1 MEPERIFQM
10 SQKELRK
17 VHIIKGVIEKQ
28 YTQKEAGKI
37 LALSDRQI
45 RRLQKKVEKNGEKGL
60 MHGLRGKQSN
70 RAYDEAFKKDVIELY
85 DEKYPDFGP
94 TFASE
99 KLVKLDHIQIS
110 DETLR
115 LWLRA
120 ECQRVY
126 AWQRKGR
133 QHRQWRE
140 RRRWFGCMIQIDGSQ
155 HDWLEGRGPKLV
167 LMGYIDDATNEVFGR
182 FYLYEGTM
190 PVFDSMKRYIQKY
203 GIPHSV
209 YLDRHSTYKSP
220 GKPSIE
226 DQLLD
231 RKVLTQ
237 VGRAFKELGIEVIHA
252 NSPQAKGRVERLF
265 RTFQDRLIKEM
276 RLANIMSLAQANNF
290 LESYVPKYNK
300 QFGVQALEKGDM
312 HRKIPKGMRLDAML
326 CKKEERALRND
337 FTVWY
342 ENKLYQVL
350 DKTRALKVTV
360 EERIDGRLYITYQG
374 KKLRYKEIPRQFI
387 AQPRQKKEVMQKPI
401 EQKPAKPY
409 KPPKNHPW
417 RLCAAAGFKQAEARR
432 NRLLMREEQYT
443 ASLEAV

>member
-1 MEPERIFQM
+1 MEPERTFKM

-45 RRLQKKVEKNGEKGL
+45 RRLQKKVKKYGENGL
-60 MHGLRGKQSN
+60 MHGLRGKESN
-70 RAYDEAFKKDVIELY
+70 RAYDEAFKTGVIELY
-85 DEKYPDFGP
+85 EEKYPDFGP
-94 TFASE
+94 TFARE
-99 KLVKLDHIQIS
+99 KLVKLDHINIS

-120 ECQRVY
+120 ECQRVH

-133 QHRQWRE
+133 RHRHWRE
-140 RRRWFGCMIQIDGSQ
+140 RKHWFGYMIQIDGSH
-155 HDWLEGRGPKLV
+155 HDWLEGRGPRLV
-167 LMGYIDDATNEVFGR
+167 LMGYIDDATNEVFAR

-209 YLDRHSTYKSP
+209 YFDRHSTYKSP

-231 RKVLTQ
+231 REALTQ
-237 VGRAFKELGIEVIHA
+237 VGRAFKELGIKVIHA

-276 RLANIMSLAQANNF
+276 RLANITSLEQANDF
-290 LESYVPKYNK
+290 LETYLPEYNK
-300 QFGVQALEKGDM
+300 QFGVQALEKGDV
-312 HRKIPKGMRLDAML
+312 HRRLSKDMRLDAIL
-326 CKKEERALRND
+326 CKKEERVLRND
-337 FTVWY
+337 FTVCY
-342 ENKLYQVL
+342 ESKLYQVL

-360 EERIDGRLYITYQG
+360 EERMNGRIFITHQG

-387 AQPRQKKEVMQKPI
+387 AKPRQIKVTSKKPI
-401 EQKPAKPY
+401 EQQPAKPY

-432 NRLLMREEQYT
+432 NRVLMREKQYA
-443 ASLEAV
+443 ASIEAV